1 VDLTMH
7 GQAAVVGVGESEYTK
22 AGASPYSAVQLAS
35 IAIRNAVEDAG
46 LKMSDIDGLVTFM
59 DSTIIRAADLASWLG
74 FGNLRFCAN
83 PMSGGGNLGAAALNL
98 ADAAVCSGYAEHVV
112 VYRSLNQGRQGR
124 FGQART
130 TADATGDNTYLSP
143 FGAAAPVVRNA
154 LLVKKFMHQY
164 GISQDALAEISLAA
178 YAHAQR
184 NPRAVMY
191 GRPLTRDAYH
201 ASRWIAEPFHLFDC
215 CQEND
220 GACAVVVTSS
230 DRAQDLPQPPAYIL
244 AGANGMQPRGSLWA
258 FNDSAFP
265 RGRMQTIA
273 DQLWQRAGVKPEEID
288 VAQFYENFTGTTLIA
303 IADIGFCPPEGLEE
317 FVGNGNLQ
325 WPDGRLPLNTSGGNL
340 AEAYIHGF
348 QLVNEA
354 VRQIRGQSTCQVDNV
369 ELSLSVAGPGT
380 PPSSAVLFSRSRP

>member
-1 VDLTMH
+1 VH
-7 GQAAVVGVGESEYTK
+7 GKAAVVGVGESAYTK
-22 AGASPYSAVQLAS
+22 AGASPYSAVQLAT
-35 IAIRNAVEDAG
+35 IAIKAAVEDAG
-46 LKMSDIDGLVTFM
+46 LHLSDIDGLVTFN
-59 DSTIIRAADLASWLG
+59 DTTLASANLCSWAGL
-74 FGNLRFCAN
+74 GNLRFAAN

-98 ADAAVCSGYAEHVV
+98 ADAAVCSGYATNVI

-130 TADATGDNTYLSP
+130 TADAVGENAYLAP
-143 FGAAAPVVRNA
+143 FGSAAPVVRNA
-154 LLVKKFMHQY
+154 LLVQKFMHDH

-178 YAHAQR
+178 YAHAQH

-191 GRPLTRDAYH
+191 GRPLDREAYH

-220 GACAVVVTSS
+220 GACAVVVTTAE
-230 DRAQDLPQPPAYIL
+230 RARDLLQPPAYIL
-244 AGANGMQPRGSLWA
+244 AGASGMEAKGGLWA
-258 FNDSAFP
+258 FADSAFP
-265 RGRMQTIA
+265 RGRYRTVGE
-273 DQLWQRAGVKPEEID
+273 QLWDRAGVKPAD
-288 VAQFYENFTGTTLIA
+288 VDVIQFYENFSGTTLIA

-317 FVGNGNLQ
+317 FVGGGNLQ
-325 WPDGRLPLNTSGGNL
+325 WPAGRFPLNTSGGNL

-354 VRQIRGQSTCQVDNV
+354 VRQIRGQSTCQVADV

-380 PPSSAVLFSRSRP
+380 PPSSAVLFSREAG